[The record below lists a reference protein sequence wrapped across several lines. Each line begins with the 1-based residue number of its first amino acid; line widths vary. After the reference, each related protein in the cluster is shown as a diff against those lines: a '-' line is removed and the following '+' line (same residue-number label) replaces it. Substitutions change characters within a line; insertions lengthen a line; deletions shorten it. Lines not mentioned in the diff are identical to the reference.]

1 MSDEAISLNEKFDEL
16 DEQLDVNRLGS
27 NVAETED
34 LIQEHEAKRAVLDNV
49 AQPLIQRGERL
60 ISTIKANEP
69 PIPPSQNFPGNPA
82 SLPSQERQ
90 QLESVVTLLTHRCN
104 QLLGMWEKR
113 WKELLQCMD
122 LRQFEAG
129 YQKVGA
135 KYEVFETCHLRKYL
149 RKYSKPV
156 Q

>member
-16 DEQLDVNRLGS
+16 DEQLDINRLGS

-90 QLESVVTLLTHRCN
+90 QLESIVTLLTHRCN

-135 KYEVFETCHLRKYL
+135 KYEVFETRHLRKYL
-149 RKYSKPV
+149 RKHSRVV